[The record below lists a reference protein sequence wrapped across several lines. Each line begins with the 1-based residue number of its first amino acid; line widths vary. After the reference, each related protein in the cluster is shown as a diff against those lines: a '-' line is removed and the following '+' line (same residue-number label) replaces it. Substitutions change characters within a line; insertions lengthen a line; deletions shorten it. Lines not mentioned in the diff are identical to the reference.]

1 MRDDATEDETLS
13 KQFRVAAERNPSAVS
28 GYLVPQRLLGIE
40 MSDVQ
45 RVNASK
51 RLADHNA

>member
-1 MRDDATEDETLS
+1 MRDDATEAETLS

-51 RLADHNA
+51 RLTDHNA